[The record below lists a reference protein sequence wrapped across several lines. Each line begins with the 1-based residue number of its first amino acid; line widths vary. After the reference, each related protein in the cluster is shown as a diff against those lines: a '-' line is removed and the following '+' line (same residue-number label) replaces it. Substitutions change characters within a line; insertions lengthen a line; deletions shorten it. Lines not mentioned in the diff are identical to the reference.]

1 MLDAKSPPAARIGA
15 ANAILDKGYGKPW
28 QAVDL
33 EGRATDEHDL
43 SRLTDEELADLER
56 LLAKVEFRPIPQEV
70 EALRAAS
77 H

>member
-15 ANAILDKGYGKPW
+15 ANAILDRGYGKPW

-33 EGRATDEHDL
+33 GAQATEQNDY
-43 SRLTDEELADLER
+43 SRLTDEELADLAR
-56 LLAKVEFRPIPQEV
+56 LLAKVEIRPIPQEV

-77 H
+77 Y